1 MHYLLLK
8 LKSIS
13 LAGAFHENHDMPRSL
28 NRLVKNPADRN
39 GKAAKLL
46 GSLLMF
52 LKSTPYIYEG
62 EEIGMI
68 NNERS
73 SIDEFDDISSHNQ
86 YTRALEEG
94 YSKEEALHFVNRRSR
109 DNTRSPM
116 C

>member
-52 LKSTPYIYEG
+52 LKSTRIS
-62 EEIGMI
+62 MI
-68 NNERS
+68 VKKS
-73 SIDEFDDISSHNQ
+73 FVSII
-86 YTRALEEG
+86 
-94 YSKEEALHFVNRRSR
+94 
-109 DNTRSPM
+109 
-116 C
+116 

>member
-52 LKSTPYIYEG
+52 LKSTPYIYDSEEIICINNMSG
-62 EEIGMI
+62 EEH
-68 NNERS
+68 EV
-73 SIDEFDDISSHNQ
+73 SIDDTYEVLLSNAD
-86 YTRALEEG
+86 
-94 YSKEEALHFVNRRSR
+94 VNYKDHKCQLSAWQ
-109 DNTRSPM
+109 TIILKK
-116 C
+116 